1 MNILKSIKRHLG
13 ISRIIF
19 LIGATIGF
27 FALYLNVRVLAYI
40 SIVFCTNCVMDFSY
54 YLASSLPI

>member
-1 MNILKSIKRHLG
+1 MNILKNIKKHLG

-27 FALYLNVRVLAYI
+27 FALYLNIRVLAYI
-40 SIVFCTNCVMDFSY
+40 SIVFCGI
-54 YLASSLPI
+54 SLLLNKDGNINW

>member
-1 MNILKSIKRHLG
+1 MNILKNIKRHLG

-27 FALYLNVRVLAYI
+27 FALYLNVRAVSYTHLTLP
-40 SIVFCTNCVMDFSY
+40 TN
-54 YLASSLPI
+54 

>member
-1 MNILKSIKRHLG
+1 MNILKNIKKHLG

-19 LIGATIGF
+19 LIGSTIGF

-40 SIVFCTNCVMDFSY
+40 SIVFCGI
-54 YLASSLPI
+54 SLLINKDGNINW